1 MAPVQFSGFS
11 HKAIE
16 FLADLRANNEREWF
30 QEHKA
35 DYEQWVREP
44 ALDFITAFSIPLT
57 KFAPSFVA
65 IPKKVGGSLMRPY
78 RDIRFSRDKTPF
90 KTNVG
95 IQFRHELGKDVHAP
109 GYYFHFDPDGVF
121 IGAGIWRPD
130 STAIGKIRSAIA
142 EQPTR
147 WRRVMNNKK
156 FKQKF
161 ALSGSTLTR
170 PPRGFQKDHPL
181 IDDLKRKDFIAI
193 SNMEHEALTSP
204 TLVTDVANTFRSAT
218 PLMKFLCDAIQVPF
232 E

>member
-1 MAPVQFSGFS
+1 MTFNGFS
-11 HKAIE
+11 IKAIE

-30 QEHKA
+30 QEHKS
-35 DYEQWVREP
+35 DYERWVREP
-44 ALDFITAFSIPLT
+44 ALDFITAFSKPLS

-109 GYYFHFDPDGVF
+109 GYYFHFDPDNVF
-121 IGAGIWRPD
+121 LGAGIWHPE
-130 STAIGKIRSAIA
+130 SATVGKIRAAIA
-142 EQPTR
+142 DQPAA
-147 WRRVMNNKK
+147 WRRAVNNKRC
-156 FKQKF
+156 KQNF
-161 ALSGSTLTR
+161 ELGGGTLIR
-170 PPRGFQKDHPL
+170 PPRGFAKDHPL

-193 SNMEHEALTSP
+193 SNLTHESLTSP
-204 TLVTDVANTFRSAT
+204 ALVTDVAAIFRTAT
-218 PLMKFLCDAIQVPF
+218 PLMKFLCAAIEVPF

>member
-1 MAPVQFSGFS
+1 MTFNGFPI
-11 HKAIE
+11 KAIE

-30 QEHKA
+30 QEHKS
-35 DYEQWVREP
+35 DYERCVREP
-44 ALDFITAFSIPLT
+44 ALDFITEFSKPLS

-109 GYYFHFDPDGVF
+109 GYYFHFDPDSVF
-121 IGAGIWRPD
+121 LGAGIWRPD
-130 STAIGKIRSAIA
+130 SATVGKIRAAIA
-142 EQPTR
+142 DRPAA
-147 WRRVMNNKK
+147 WRRAVDNKR
-156 FKQKF
+156 FKQNF
-161 ALSGSTLTR
+161 ELGGGTLIR
-170 PPRGFQKDHPL
+170 PPRGFAKDHPL

-193 SNMEHEALTSP
+193 SNLAHESLTSP
-204 TLVTDVANTFRSAT
+204 ALVTDVAAIFRSAT
-218 PLMKFLCDAIQVPF
+218 PLMKFVCAAIEVPF